1 MYGLRTLHKPIVYDN
16 EPLTFSYNKLC
27 EIATEEEN
35 TKRDKYSS
43 QNQKIERQN
52 ETRYRQI

>member
-1 MYGLRTLHKPIVYDN
+1 MYGLQTLHKPIVYDN

-27 EIATEEEN
+27 EIETEEEN